1 MLKPSAALKT
11 FLLSSV
17 VICSATLAEAASRV
31 ALVIGNSNYS
41 NVNKLPNPIN
51 DAKLIETSLKSV
63 GFTTVTAVNAGRKDF
78 VAATTEEKGL
88 LSATIKCRGHHAPAT
103 PDCDAVVAHLAS
115 GWSSHAVS
123 CVFASALRTEEC

>member
-78 VAATTEEKGL
+78 VAETTEEKGL
-88 LSATIKCRGHHAPAT
+88 LSATINAAAIT
-103 PDCDAVVAHLAS
+103 PQRHQIVMQLSRTSLPDGRAMLYL
-115 GWSSHAVS
+115 VS
-123 CVFASALRTEEC
+123 LRTR